1 MNKMVNEQY
10 HILVIDDNE
19 DILFMIKAMLEMKG
33 YKVTP
38 KNHPENI
45 ELVIETIM
53 PDIILMDMLLSG
65 ADGREVCKK
74 IKTNAVISKIPV
86 IMISALPDA
95 GDSCMAA
102 GANYFLGKPFEI
114 NDIFKTVATAL
125 VPVMI

>member
-1 MNKMVNEQY
+1 MVNEQY

-95 GDSCMAA
+95 GDSCVAA

-114 NDIFKTVATAL
+114 NDIFKTLATAL

>member
-1 MNKMVNEQY
+1 MVNEQY

-65 ADGREVCKK
+65 ADGREVCKT
-74 IKTNAVISKIPV
+74 IKMNTVISKIPV

-95 GDSCMAA
+95 GDSCIAA